1 MSDLKEQR
9 RNEMFKRWMS
19 IGTLMIAIGST
30 MTGFADYYSNSGQK
44 NGGFFMEGDYLLW
57 QVKEDGLEYLKVASN
72 IPVPTPT
79 EPPFVFGPVGVVNER
94 PHFNK
99 WNSGFRIGVG
109 FESECNNWYTSLNYT
124 YFRNRSTGNFSGIP
138 VDGFGFIVVP
148 RGVFDPFAFGTALAF
163 NANATWKLTYD
174 IIDWE
179 LGTTTV
185 LNRDFKV
192 APFVGLRA
200 AFINQDFKNDL
211 FLVSPGDVDPISLV
225 LGSRFEA
232 AKNNFQ
238 AGGLRTGLDVEWKWT
253 DSLGLYAK
261 ASGSLLYGKF
271 SINDAAAV
279 VATDITV
286 TDPPVV
292 TTLVDLSA
300 SIRERYTRLKANL
313 EGAIGIEY
321 VFEDNLRVRL
331 GYELIHWFDQ
341 NQLGGR
347 IIANNTSASDLCI
360 QGLQLS
366 ATFEF

>member
-1 MSDLKEQR
+1 
-9 RNEMFKRWMS
+9 MFKRWMS

-72 IPVPTPT
+72 VPVPLPD
-79 EPPFVFGPVGVVNER
+79 PLVLGNIGVVNQR
-94 PHFNK
+94 PHFKK
-99 WNSGFRIGVG
+99 WNSGFRVGIGYENNDCG
-109 FESECNNWYTSLNYT
+109 CNNWYTSLNYT
-124 YFRNRSTGNFSGIP
+124 YFRNRSTGNYSGDP
-138 VDGFGFIVVP
+138 ADGFGFALVS
-148 RGVFDPFAFGTALAF
+148 RGGLFDPFAFDPALAF
-163 NANATWKLTYD
+163 NANAVWKLTYD

-211 FLVSPGDVDPISLV
+211 NLIALGGTDPISFV
-225 LGSRFEA
+225 IGSKNEA

-253 DSLGLYAK
+253 DGLGLYAK

-271 SINDAAAV
+271 SINDAVALAA
-279 VATDITV
+279 ADITV
-286 TDPPVV
+286 TVPPVV
-292 TTLVDLSA
+292 TPLAALTA
-300 SIRERYTRLKANL
+300 NIRERYTRLKANL

-321 VFEDNLRVRL
+321 VYEDNLRVRL
-331 GYELIHWFDQ
+331 GYELVQWFDQ
-341 NQLGGR
+341 NQLPGR
-347 IIANNTSASDLCI
+347 IAGNNTSASDMCI